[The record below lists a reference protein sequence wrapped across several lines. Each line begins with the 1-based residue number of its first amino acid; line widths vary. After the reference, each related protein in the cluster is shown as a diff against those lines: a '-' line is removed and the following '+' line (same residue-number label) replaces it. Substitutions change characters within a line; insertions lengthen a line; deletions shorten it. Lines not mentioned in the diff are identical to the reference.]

1 MKSLGRCKYPKGE
14 IMSSWPFGTTADI
27 GLRVFSSSPEGVLKE
42 AVLGMQSI
50 LLSTTG
56 FNLPWHHSQWNLG
69 KDDWD
74 RMLVKVL
81 EETLYRAEIHNEWVV
96 DISFSLGQQ
105 LHCQVAWVDA
115 SKVEREVEIKAI
127 TRHDLQVRELGA
139 AEQVSSPYSEVP
151 DIIGP
156 GWIGDVVFDI

>member
-1 MKSLGRCKYPKGE
+1 
-14 IMSSWPFGTTADI
+14 MSSWAFGTTDDI
-27 GLRVFSSSPEGVLKE
+27 GLRAFSSSPEGVLKE
-42 AVLGMQSI
+42 AVLGMQNI
-50 LLSTTG
+50 LLSTAE
-56 FNLPWHHSQWNLG
+56 FDLPWHHSQWNIVR
-69 KDDWD
+69 DDWD

-96 DISFSLGQQ
+96 DISFMLGQQ

-115 SKVEREVEIKAI
+115 NEVEREVEIKAI
-127 TRHDLQVRELGA
+127 TRHDLQVLELGT
-139 AEQVSSPYSEVP
+139 AEQISSPYPEVP